1 MSDSVLV
8 IGGGIAGI
16 QAALDLADAG
26 ARVLLV
32 EREPT
37 IGGIMAVL
45 DKNFPTLDCSICIE
59 APKMSEVDLH
69 PNIEVLSMAEVDS
82 VSGGPGAF
90 DVRLRLRSRFV
101 TDECTRCGDCVQA
114 CPVPL
119 PNEYDSGMATRKA
132 IYTPIPQAVPGAY
145 VIDLDTCLNDP
156 PNYLPCNHCSDVCPP
171 KAIDFLMPKETFLT
185 REVGSII
192 VAVGYDSFDPRLMD
206 EYGYGKHP
214 DILTALEFERLINSA
229 GPTGGEIIKPSNGEH
244 PQNILFVLC
253 VGSRD
258 QRHFRYC
265 SRFCCMYSI
274 KHAYQAVDHKIPEVA
289 VMYMDVRAY
298 GKGFDGFWMRTQ
310 EAGASFIRGRPSRI
324 CPNGNGAIRVD
335 YEDALEMRRRAV
347 DYDMVVLATAVTPP
361 EGLVDLSN
369 RLGIELDAD
378 GFIRSM
384 EAESGLIATTRP
396 GIYAAGCVSGP
407 KDIPDSVAEGSG
419 AASLALGHL
428 TTKYWPE
435 PPVIEPIEDIEHPK
449 VGVFV
454 CHCGNNI
461 AGVIDVEEVV
471 KRTRSLPDVVHV
483 SSQMFS
489 CAGNTQA
496 EIEEAIKSEGINRV
510 VIAACSPK
518 THESIFRGVML
529 RSGLNPFLLEMS
541 NIRNMD
547 SWVHKNEKEAATT
560 KAVDMVSMAVEK
572 ARRLEP
578 LEISELPLTQSAL
591 VIGGGIAGVTA
602 ALALDDQGFE
612 THLVEQ
618 NDRLGGLLTEL
629 DEISPAGLSADEL
642 IKVKVRELKKS
653 GVHLHLGNRVDTIGG
668 FVGNFHAKLTDGK
681 DLDIGAIVVATGAGA
696 HQPAH
701 FGWGSDPSVITNLEL
716 EHLLKDGKIEAERVT
731 FVACVGSRQGDVG
744 CSRYCCTSMIAQAHR
759 LRKMG
764 KKVRVLY
771 KDVRTY
777 SRQAEELYETAMRD
791 GVQFFRFDMDS
802 PPQEAISYR
811 DGTVS
816 LYDHLLGAE
825 VDIPT
830 DLLVLVVGMEP
841 RQDDLA
847 DQLKLARSEDGFYM
861 ELHPKLGPAETA
873 SQGIYLA
880 GTAQSAKDVRE
891 SMAQALAASG
901 KVGALLS
908 RGIIEKEPLTAQLH
922 SELCNGCMRCV
933 KVCPYS
939 AIEQI
944 GKPGEGTIRILD
956 AVCMGCGNCAAE
968 CNFNAIEMPYFTTDQ
983 ILAQVDAALAENPE
997 EKCLV
1002 FTCNWCSYAGADLAG
1017 IEKRQY
1023 PPSALIIRTM
1033 CSARFDESFVAHA
1046 FEQGAGAVLITGCR
1060 LTDTGSDCHYN
1071 YANRQTWKRFKHWQR
1086 KYSRKGIEAERLQLQ
1101 WISAAEGKEFAE
1113 KITEMHEV
1121 VQEHARKLKEEDLH
1135 PQEASD

>member
-1 MSDSVLV
+1 
-8 IGGGIAGI
+8 
-16 QAALDLADAG
+16 
-26 ARVLLV
+26 
-32 EREPT
+32 
-37 IGGIMAVL
+37 
-45 DKNFPTLDCSICIE
+45 
-59 APKMSEVDLH
+59 
-69 PNIEVLSMAEVDS
+69 
-82 VSGGPGAF
+82 
-90 DVRLRLRSRFV
+90 
-101 TDECTRCGDCVQA
+101 
-114 CPVPL
+114 
-119 PNEYDSGMATRKA
+119 
-132 IYTPIPQAVPGAY
+132 
-145 VIDLDTCLNDP
+145 
-156 PNYLPCNHCSDVCPP
+156 
-171 KAIDFLMPKETFLT
+171 
-185 REVGSII
+185 
-192 VAVGYDSFDPRLMD
+192 
-206 EYGYGKHP
+206 
-214 DILTALEFERLINSA
+214 
-229 GPTGGEIIKPSNGEH
+229 
-244 PQNILFVLC
+244 
-253 VGSRD
+253 
-258 QRHFRYC
+258 
-265 SRFCCMYSI
+265 MYSI
-274 KHAYQAVDHKIPEVA
+274 KHAYQAVDHEIPEVA

-298 GKGFDGFWMRTQ
+298 GKGFDGFWKRTQ
-310 EAGASFIRGRPSRI
+310 EAGASFVRGRPSRI
-324 CPNGNGAIRVD
+324 SPNGNGTIRVD
-335 YEDALEMRRRAV
+335 YEDAVAMKRLAV

-361 EGLVDLSN
+361 EGLADLSQ

-378 GFIRSM
+378 GFIRSE

-396 GIYAAGCVSGP
+396 GIYTAGCVSGP

-471 KRTRSLPDVVHV
+471 ERSRSLPDVVHV
-483 SSQMFS
+483 SNQMFS

-572 ARRLEP
+572 ARRLDP

-591 VIGGGIAGVTA
+591 VIGGGIAGMTA

-618 NDRLGGLLTEL
+618 NEQLGGLLIEL
-629 DEISPAGLSADEL
+629 DEISPGGLSADEL

-653 GVHLHLGNRVDTIGG
+653 GVHLHLGDRVETIGG
-668 FVGNFHAKLTDGK
+668 FVGNFHAKLTDGQ

-696 HQPAH
+696 HQPDH
-701 FGWGSDPSVITNLEL
+701 FSWGDDPSVITNLEL
-716 EHLLKDGKIEAERVT
+716 EHLLQDGNVKADRVT
-731 FVACVGSRQGDVG
+731 FVACVGSRQGDIG

-771 KDVRTY
+771 KDIRTY
-777 SRQAEELYETAMRD
+777 SRQAEERYETAMRD
-791 GVQFFRFDMDS
+791 GVQFFRYETDS
-802 PPQEAISYR
+802 PPQEAITFR

-816 LYDHLLGAE
+816 LYDHLLGGE

-841 RQDDLA
+841 TQDDLA

-908 RGIIEKEPLTAQLH
+908 RGIIEKEPLTAQLEE
-922 SELCNGCMRCV
+922 ELCNGCMRCV

-983 ILAQVDAALAENPE
+983 ILAQVDAALAEKPE

-1060 LTDTGSDCHYN
+1060 LTETGSDCHYN

-1086 KYSRKGIEAERLQLQ
+1086 KYSRKGIEEERLQLQ

-1121 VQEHARKLKEEDLH
+1121 VQNYARKLKEGELH